1 LRPGIGLRL
10 GALVDSGGIL
20 RRGRAAAHDHAA
32 RLIAGGELD
41 RAVCRIA
48 RHAEAEP
55 LPAVARGGEF
65 AVERDLLMRLRR
77 PAGDGQLA
85 RAKLRSADAD
95 LGRRR
100 RGLNGE
106 RGGDGRAK
114 MD

>member
-20 RRGRAAAHDHAA
+20 RCGRTAADDNAA

-41 RAVCRIA
+41 RAVCRVV
-48 RHAEAEP
+48 RHAELEP

-65 AVERDLLMRLRR
+65 AVERDLLVLPRR
-77 PAGDGQLA
+77 PAGDAQLA
-85 RAKLRSADAD
+85 RANLRSADAD

-100 RGLNGE
+100 RGANGE
-106 RGGDGRAK
+106 RGRGDGNT
-114 MD
+114 D